1 MTILARYIHG
11 SEDSRDCDVIYI
23 VDKIPSIQ
31 ESAEFCNADPSENR
45 NIAIIK
51 DGVIVQCFKGFPDE
65 VNNALLST
73 YPLHPQYEKLLITRS
88 LPRDLLLKQ
97 LSVLR
102 KLLMEMR
109 HTSLKRESQ
118 KALRSGFAE
127 RLKTAKAID
136 LRSLSW
142 EIPEMLQLDCK
153 KRIAFQLGQAIALKN
168 GIEVYTKQA
177 IVDVIPELYPY
188 LYRIPCEISE
198 LESLKNRFTESLTI
212 LNIKD
217 IGNEVILCD
226 YGGVKRRISLKGK
239 EHDEEEILWK

>member
-1 MTILARYIHG
+1 MTILARYVHG

-23 VDKIPSIQ
+23 VDKIPSIL

-51 DGVIVQCFKGFPDE
+51 GGVIAQCYKGFPDE

-73 YPLHPQYEKLLITRS
+73 YPLHLQYDELLITRA
-88 LPRDLLLKQ
+88 LPRDILLKQ
-97 LSVLR
+97 VSVLR

-109 HTSLKRESQ
+109 HTSLKRESR

-127 RLKTAKAID
+127 RLKTAKMID
-136 LRSLSW
+136 LQSLHW
-142 EIPEMLQLDCK
+142 EIPEMLQLECK
-153 KRIAFQLGQAIALKN
+153 KRMAFQLGQVIALEK
-168 GIEVYTKQA
+168 GVEVYTKQA
-177 IVDVIPELYPY
+177 IVDIFPGLHPY
-188 LYRIPCEISE
+188 LYRVPCDMSE
-198 LESLKNRFTESLTI
+198 LESMKNRFIDDLNT

-226 YGGVKRRISLKGK
+226 CGGVKRRIFLKGK
-239 EHDEEEILWK
+239 EHDEE